1 MKRETRNL
9 KLPRWLVALI
19 GLGLALLAQRY
30 LDQSQDSPDGRLL
43 LVIGL
48 AVIVWALPGLPGSPA
63 AVPPGAGGGW
73 PWERR
78 GRLPFL
84 LSLILAAA
92 AAVYTYRNA
101 WPRDALILWLLSLI
115 ALAAALWRGRGSDPI
130 ANLQPPISSL
140 QSPIPNLSELLTL
153 AGLIALGGA
162 LRLVNLEQI
171 PTFVHGDEAYFGTQ
185 AMQILD
191 GKVPNLFLPG
201 FQVLPQLHTLP
212 VAWSM
217 TLFGRGLLALRLSS
231 ALTGLLSLPF
241 LYLLARRF
249 LGRPA
254 ALFAVLLLA
263 VGSWDIHFSRNGLD
277 NIQVAPVAILLAGF
291 TLRATDRGRP
301 TDWAILGALGGLTFH
316 LYYSARILPLA
327 PALFL
332 AGRFILDGNFRRQA
346 LRPALLTVI
355 AGLIVAAPQLGYY
368 LAHWDQFL
376 IRAADT
382 SVTSNLDFVRSAMRP
397 DATLPEIYLRQV
409 ERMALA
415 FNLYPD
421 SSGQYGAHHTLLDSL
436 SGVLALAGLAYLLR
450 YIHQNRNLVY
460 LLLWYMAT
468 VIFAGVLIISPPN
481 APRLIALTPL
491 LALVGGIVVDRWLA
505 ALPPGRSR
513 QWVWAGLILLS
524 VWIGLLNYETYF
536 HKYSRERT
544 GFHSP
549 TEVARYL
556 GGPAANER
564 VYLVGGELMSIR
576 TSQVGLIAPRTD
588 GVDLLYPID
597 FLPSREPPTRSQVYL
612 MMPDF
617 IDIVPALRA
626 YYPQGEYQE
635 HRAQPNALSFATFR
649 PGQAAIAAT
658 QGLTARYRDAT
669 GRTWEEHVAG
679 LVDDWAARRPAD
691 VTDPV
696 TVEWVGSLFAPVP
709 GLYRFTLQGPGA
721 ASLALD
727 GKTVVIRPAGQQQA
741 TGQVTLAK
749 GWHPFQAT
757 YQGETRGRLAWLWTP
772 PAGDLSGTPAEGAIT
787 ASYLGTAETVFGL
800 LGTYYEGDEL
810 QGTPRA
816 QQIDPAIVFY
826 INPLR
831 RYAGHDL
838 PFAALWTG
846 QLLAPADGT
855 YRFFLTNFAGAVWMN
870 LDGRPVF
877 PRSES
882 HAPIPREASVTLTR
896 GPHQLEIGLS
906 NPRGYTQRLT
916 LEWIPPGGER
926 SLVPPSVLRPGR

>member
-1 MKRETRNL
+1 MKRETWNW
-9 KLPRWLVALI
+9 KLPRWLVALA
-19 GLGLALLAQRY
+19 GLGLALIAQRY
-30 LDQSQDSPDGRLL
+30 LDKAQASLDGRLL

-48 AVIVWALPGLPGSPA
+48 GVMVWALPGLTGSPA
-63 AVPPGAGGGW
+63 ATPPIASGW
-73 PWERR
+73 PWEQR

-84 LSLILAAA
+84 LSLILAATA
-92 AAVYTYRNA
+92 AAYIYRNA
-101 WPRDALILWLLSLI
+101 WPGDALLVWLLSLL
-115 ALAAALWRGRGSDPI
+115 ALGLALWRGRGAP
-130 ANLQPPISSL
+130 ANLRSIISNS
-140 QSPIPNLSELLTL
+140 SNISALLAL
-153 AGLIALGGA
+153 AAVIALGGA
-162 LRLVNLEQI
+162 LRLINLEQI
-171 PTFVHGDEAYFGTQ
+171 PSFVHGDEAYFGTQ

-191 GKVPNLFLPG
+191 GKVSNLFLPG

-217 TLFGRGLLALRLSS
+217 TLFGRGLFALRLSS

-254 ALFAVLLLA
+254 ALFAVFLLA

-277 NIQVAPVAILLAGF
+277 NIQVVPVAILLACF

-301 TDWAILGALGGLTFH
+301 VDWAILGALGGLTFH

-332 AGRFILDGNFRRQA
+332 AGRFVLDGNFRRRA
-346 LRPALLTVI
+346 LRPALLTII

-376 IRAADT
+376 IRASDM

-397 DATLPEIYLRQV
+397 DATLPEIYLRQM

-421 SSGQYGAHHTLLDSL
+421 SSGQYGARHTLLDSL
-436 SGVLALAGLAYLLR
+436 SGVLALAGLVYALR
-450 YIHQNRNLVY
+450 HSHHRRELAY
-460 LLLWYMAT
+460 LLLWYITT

-481 APRLIALTPL
+481 APRLVALTPL
-491 LALVGGIVVDRWLA
+491 LALAGGIVVDRWLA
-505 ALPPGRSR
+505 VLPPGGSR
-513 QWVWAGLILLS
+513 QWVWAGLILVA

-536 HKYSRERT
+536 LKYSRERT

-576 TSQVGLIAPRTD
+576 TSQVGLIAPQAD

-617 IDIVPALRA
+617 VDIVPALRA

-635 HRAQPNALSFATFR
+635 HRPQPNVFSFATFR
-649 PGQAAIAAT
+649 PGQAAIAAA
-658 QGLTARYRDAT
+658 QGLTARYRDAA

-679 LVDDWAARRPAD
+679 PVDDWAAHRPAGL
-691 VTDPV
+691 TDPV
-696 TVEWVGSLFAPVP
+696 TVEWVGSLFAPAP

-721 ASLALD
+721 ASLYLD
-727 GKTVVIRPAGQQQA
+727 GEAVVSRPAGQSQA
-741 TGQVTLAK
+741 GGQVTLAK
-749 GWHPFQAT
+749 GWHSFQAT
-757 YQGETRGRLAWLWTP
+757 YQGETSGRLTWAWTP
-772 PAGDLSGTPAEGAIT
+772 PAGAPPGTPPEGDIP
-787 ASYLGTAETVFGL
+787 ASYFGTAETVFGL
-800 LGTYYEGDEL
+800 LGTYYEGGEL

-816 QQIDPAIVFY
+816 QQIDPAIVFH

-838 PFAALWTG
+838 PFSARWTG
-846 QLLAPADGT
+846 ELLAPADGV
-855 YRFFLTNFAGAVWMN
+855 YRFFLTNFAGAAWMN
-870 LDGRPVF
+870 LDGQPLLPQV
-877 PRSES
+877 ET
-882 HAPIPREASVTLTR
+882 HAPIPRETSVTLTSGSHR
-896 GPHQLEIGLS
+896 VEIGLS
-906 NPRGYTQRLT
+906 NPRGYLQRLT
-916 LEWIPPGGER
+916 LEWMPPGGER
-926 SLVPPSVLRPGR
+926 GLVPPTALRPGR